1 MEAIVSRV
9 RQALREAGVEG
20 GASVVVAASGGVDS
34 TALLD
39 VLDGLQYRLHV
50 AHLDHAL
57 RPNSAADG
65 RFVASEAQR
74 RGLPCS
80 VERRDVGAYA
90 LSEGL
95 SLEEA
100 GRRQRYAFLDRIA
113 DRTGAEFIALG
124 HHADDQAETV
134 ILRLLRGS
142 GATGLGGMEIVRAG
156 RYLRPLLRVWR
167 AEIEK
172 YVRQRGLSLEEA
184 GRRQRYAFLDRIAD
198 RTGAEFIALGHHADD
213 QAETVIL
220 RLLRGSGATGLGGM
234 EIVRAGRYLRPLLR
248 VWRAEIEKYVR
259 QRGLRYRADPS
270 NRDPRFLRNRVRGE
284 LMPLLKSYNSNIAEV
299 LNRTAALLKA
309 EDDLLAELTQ
319 EALDT
324 VSCERCSD
332 KVALDSTRLLAYH
345 IAMQRRVLRAAL
357 QGLAE
362 AESPFDFARVER
374 VRGWI
379 GAGDQRLQ
387 VLGAGLRGQGC
398 GTRYILR
405 RGRRPTVACGFD
417 IPGALVLREH
427 GAKIRVQVCSPEHFD
442 KAQLGGAQVALDA
455 DRLGARVQVRSLRSG
470 DRFQP
475 LGMEGHKKLS
485 DFLID
490 AKWPKISRD
499 EVLVLARGEEIAWV
513 APLRS
518 SHAFR
523 IQPTTRRIALCT
535 LRPWDGD

>member
-1 MEAIVSRV
+1 MEAIVASV
-9 RQALREAGVEG
+9 RQVLQEAGLEA

-34 TALLD
+34 TVLLD
-39 VLDGLQYRLHV
+39 ILDGLGYPLYV

-57 RPNSAADG
+57 RPNSAADS
-65 RFVASEAQR
+65 RFVAGEAKR
-74 RGLPCS
+74 RGLPCLI
-80 VERRDVGAYA
+80 ERRDVGAFA
-90 LSEGL
+90 RTEGL

-100 GRRQRYAFLDRIA
+100 GRRQRYAFLDQVA
-113 DRTGAEFIALG
+113 DRVGTEFIILG

-142 GATGLGGMEIVRAG
+142 GATGLGGMEIAREG
-156 RYLRPLLRVWR
+156 RYLRPLLRVRR

-172 YVRQRGLSLEEA
+172 YA
-184 GRRQRYAFLDRIAD
+184 
-198 RTGAEFIALGHHADD
+198 H
-213 QAETVIL
+213 
-220 RLLRGSGATGLGGM
+220 
-234 EIVRAGRYLRPLLR
+234 
-248 VWRAEIEKYVR
+248 
-259 QRGLRYRADPS
+259 QRGLRYRKDPS

-284 LMPLLKSYNSNIAEV
+284 LMPLLKSYNPNIAEV

-324 VSCERCSD
+324 VVCERCND

-345 IAMQRRVLRAAL
+345 IAVQRRILRAAL
-357 QGLAE
+357 QGLA
-362 AESPFDFARVER
+362 AADGPFDFVRVEQ

-379 GAGDQRLQ
+379 GAGDKRLR
-387 VLGAGLRGQGC
+387 VLGAGLWGQGC

-405 RGRRPTVACGFD
+405 RGQRPPVACGFD

-427 GAKIRVQVCSPEHFD
+427 GAEIRVQIVSPKYFD

-455 DRLGARVQVRSLRSG
+455 DHLGERVQVRSLRPG

-499 EVLVLARGEEIAWV
+499 EVLVLTRGEKIAWV

-523 IQPTTRRIALCT
+523 IKSTTSRIALCT
-535 LRPWDGD
+535 LRRWDGD

>member
-1 MEAIVSRV
+1 MEAIVARV
-9 RQALREAGVEG
+9 RQVLQEAGLEA
-20 GASVVVAASGGVDS
+20 GAGVVIAASGGVDS
-34 TALLD
+34 TVLLD
-39 VLDGLQYRLHV
+39 VLDGLGCRLHV

-57 RPNSAADG
+57 RPNSAADS
-65 RFVASEAQR
+65 RFVADEAKR

-80 VERRDVGAYA
+80 TERRDVGAYA
-90 LSEGL
+90 RTEGL

-100 GRRQRYAFLDRIA
+100 GRRQRYAFLDQVA
-113 DRTGAEFIALG
+113 GQVGAEFIALG

-142 GATGLGGMEIVRAG
+142 GATGLGGMEIVREG
-156 RYLRPLLRVWR
+156 RYLRPLLRVRR

-172 YVRQRGLSLEEA
+172 YA
-184 GRRQRYAFLDRIAD
+184 
-198 RTGAEFIALGHHADD
+198 
-213 QAETVIL
+213 
-220 RLLRGSGATGLGGM
+220 
-234 EIVRAGRYLRPLLR
+234 
-248 VWRAEIEKYVR
+248 R
-259 QRGLRYRADPS
+259 QRGLRYREDPS
-270 NRDPRFLRNRVRGE
+270 NRDSRFLRNRVRGE
-284 LMPLLKSYNSNIAEV
+284 LMPLLKSYNPNIAEV

-324 VSCERCSD
+324 VVCERCND
-332 KVALDSTRLLAYH
+332 KVALDSPRLLAYH
-345 IAMQRRVLRAAL
+345 IAVQRRVLRAVL
-357 QGLAE
+357 QGLAA
-362 AESPFDFARVER
+362 AEGPFDFARVEQ

-379 GAGDQRLQ
+379 GAGDKRLR

-405 RGRRPTVACGFD
+405 RGFRPLVARCFD
-417 IPGALVLREH
+417 IPGAMVLREH
-427 GAKIRVQVCSPEHFD
+427 GAKIRVQIVSPEHLAE
-442 KAQLGGAQVALDA
+442 AQLGGAQVALDA
-455 DRLGARVQVRSLRSG
+455 DRLGSRVQVRSLRPG

-523 IQPTTRRIALCT
+523 IKSATRRIALCT
-535 LRPWDGD
+535 LRRWDGASPRL

>member
-1 MEAIVSRV
+1 MEAIVASV
-9 RQALREAGVEG
+9 RQVLQEAGLQA

-34 TALLD
+34 TVLLD
-39 VLDGLQYRLHV
+39 VLDGLGYRLHV

-57 RPNSAADG
+57 RSDSAVDS
-65 RFVASEAQR
+65 RFVSDEAKR

-80 VERRDVGAYA
+80 VERRDVRAYA
-90 LSEGL
+90 RTEGL

-100 GRRQRYAFLDRIA
+100 GRRQRYAFLDQVAGRV
-113 DRTGAEFIALG
+113 GAEFIALG

-142 GATGLGGMEIVRAG
+142 GATGLGAMAIAREG
-156 RYLRPLLRVWR
+156 RYLRPLLRVRR
-167 AEIEK
+167 AEIET
-172 YVRQRGLSLEEA
+172 YARQRGLC
-184 GRRQRYAFLDRIAD
+184 
-198 RTGAEFIALGHHADD
+198 
-213 QAETVIL
+213 
-220 RLLRGSGATGLGGM
+220 
-234 EIVRAGRYLRPLLR
+234 
-248 VWRAEIEKYVR
+248 
-259 QRGLRYRADPS
+259 YREDPS

-324 VSCERCSD
+324 VVCERCND

-345 IAMQRRVLRAAL
+345 IAIQRRVLRAVL
-357 QGLAE
+357 QGLA
-362 AESPFDFARVER
+362 AADGPFDFARVEQ

-379 GAGDQRLQ
+379 GAGDKRLR
-387 VLGAGLRGQGC
+387 VLGARLRGQGC

-405 RGRRPTVACGFD
+405 RGQRPPVARCLD
-417 IPGALVLREH
+417 IPGVLVLREY
-427 GAKIRVQVCSPEHFD
+427 GVKIRVQVVSSEHFD
-442 KAQLGGAQVALDA
+442 KSQLGGAQVALDA
-455 DRLGARVQVRSLRSG
+455 DRLGERVQVRSLRPG

-475 LGMEGHKKLS
+475 QGMEGHKKLS

-499 EVLVLARGEEIAWV
+499 EVLVLTRGEEIAWV

-523 IQPTTRRIALCT
+523 IKSTTSRIALCS
-535 LRPWDGD
+535 LRRWHGN

>member
-1 MEAIVSRV
+1 MEAIVASV
-9 RQALREAGVEG
+9 RQVLQEAGLE
-20 GASVVVAASGGVDS
+20 ADDSVVVAASGGVDS
-34 TALLD
+34 TVLLD
-39 VLDGLQYRLHV
+39 ILDGLGYQLHV

-57 RPNSAADG
+57 RPDSADDG
-65 RFVASEAQR
+65 RFVADEALR

-80 VERRDVGAYA
+80 VEQRDVSAYA
-90 LSEGL
+90 RTEGL

-100 GRRQRYAFLDRIA
+100 GRRQRYAFLDQVA
-113 DRTGAEFIALG
+113 DRVGAGFIALG

-142 GATGLGGMEIVRAG
+142 GATGLGGMEIAREG
-156 RYLRPLLRVWR
+156 RYLRPLLRVRR
-167 AEIEK
+167 AEIE
-172 YVRQRGLSLEEA
+172 E
-184 GRRQRYAFLDRIAD
+184 YA
-198 RTGAEFIALGHHADD
+198 
-213 QAETVIL
+213 
-220 RLLRGSGATGLGGM
+220 
-234 EIVRAGRYLRPLLR
+234 
-248 VWRAEIEKYVR
+248 R

-284 LMPLLKSYNSNIAEV
+284 LMPLLRSYNSNITEV

-319 EALDT
+319 ETLDT
-324 VSCERCSD
+324 VVCERYND
-332 KVALDSTRLLAYH
+332 KVALDSTRLLTYH
-345 IAMQRRVLRAAL
+345 IAMQRRVLRAVL
-357 QGLAE
+357 QGLA
-362 AESPFDFARVER
+362 AADGPFDFSRVEQ

-379 GAGDQRLQ
+379 GAGDQRLR

-405 RGRRPTVACGFD
+405 CGQRPPIARDFD

-427 GAKIRVQVCSPEHFD
+427 GVKICVQVVSPEHFD
-442 KAQLGGAQVALDA
+442 KAQLGGARVALDA
-455 DRLGARVQVRSLRSG
+455 DYLGARVQVRSLRPG

-475 LGMEGHKKLS
+475 LGMAGHKKLS

-523 IQPTTRRIALCT
+523 IQSTTRRIALCT
-535 LRPWDGD
+535 LRRWDGD

>member
-1 MEAIVSRV
+1 MTELGEFSVFATGLTDMEAIVAKV
-9 RQALREAGVEG
+9 RQVLQEAGLETD
-20 GASVVVAASGGVDS
+20 ASVVVAVSGGVDS
-34 TALLD
+34 TVLLD
-39 VLDGLQYRLHV
+39 VLDGLGYRLHV

-57 RPNSAADG
+57 RPDSAADS
-65 RFVASEAQR
+65 RFVVAEAQR

-80 VERRDVGAYA
+80 VERRDVGEYA
-90 LSEGL
+90 RTESL

-100 GRRQRYAFLDRIA
+100 GRRQRYAFLDQVA
-113 DRTGAEFIALG
+113 DQTGSEFIALG

-142 GATGLGGMEIVRAG
+142 GATGLGGMAIVREG
-156 RYLRPLLRVWR
+156 RYLRPLLAVRR

-172 YVRQRGLSLEEA
+172 YA
-184 GRRQRYAFLDRIAD
+184 
-198 RTGAEFIALGHHADD
+198 
-213 QAETVIL
+213 
-220 RLLRGSGATGLGGM
+220 
-234 EIVRAGRYLRPLLR
+234 
-248 VWRAEIEKYVR
+248 R
-259 QRGLRYRADPS
+259 QRGLRYREDPS

-284 LMPLLKSYNSNIAEV
+284 LMPLLKSYNPNIAEV

-324 VSCERCSD
+324 VICERCKD
-332 KVALDSTRLLAYH
+332 KVALDRNRLLAYH
-345 IAMQRRVLRAAL
+345 IAMQRRVLRAVL
-357 QGLAE
+357 QGLAATE
-362 AESPFDFARVER
+362 GPFNFAHIEQ
-374 VRGWI
+374 VRSWI
-379 GAGDQRLQ
+379 GAGDKHLR

-405 RGRRPTVACGFD
+405 RGQRPPVAHCFD
-417 IPGALVLREH
+417 IPGARVLREH
-427 GAKIRVQVCSPEHFD
+427 SVEIRVQIVSSEHFD

-455 DRLGARVQVRSLRSG
+455 DRLGARVQVRSQRPG

-499 EVLVLARGEEIAWV
+499 EVLVLTQGEEIAWV

-518 SHAFR
+518 SQAFK
-523 IQPTTRRIALCT
+523 IKSTTRRIALCT
-535 LRPWDGD
+535 LRHFDGD

>member
-1 MEAIVSRV
+1 MEAIVASV
-9 RQALREAGVEG
+9 RQVLQEVGLEADV
-20 GASVVVAASGGVDS
+20 SIVVAVSGGVDS
-34 TALLD
+34 IVLLD
-39 VLDGLQYRLHV
+39 VLDGLGYPLHV

-57 RPNSAADG
+57 RPNSADDG
-65 RFVASEAQR
+65 RFVADEAQR

-80 VERRDVGAYA
+80 VERRDVSAYA
-90 LSEGL
+90 RTEGL

-100 GRRQRYAFLDRIA
+100 GRRQRYAFLDQVASRV
-113 DRTGAEFIALG
+113 GSEFIALG

-142 GATGLGGMEIVRAG
+142 GATGLGGMEIAREG
-156 RYLRPLLRVWR
+156 RYLRPLLRVRR

-172 YVRQRGLSLEEA
+172 YARQRGLC
-184 GRRQRYAFLDRIAD
+184 
-198 RTGAEFIALGHHADD
+198 
-213 QAETVIL
+213 
-220 RLLRGSGATGLGGM
+220 
-234 EIVRAGRYLRPLLR
+234 
-248 VWRAEIEKYVR
+248 
-259 QRGLRYRADPS
+259 YREDPS

-284 LMPLLKSYNSNIAEV
+284 LMPLLESYNSNIAEV

-324 VSCERCSD
+324 VICERCSD
-332 KVALDSTRLLAYH
+332 KVALDSTRFLTYH
-345 IAMQRRVLRAAL
+345 IAVQRRVLRAVL
-357 QGLAE
+357 QGLAA
-362 AESPFDFARVER
+362 AEGPFDFARIEQ
-374 VRGWI
+374 VRSWI
-379 GAGDQRLQ
+379 GAGDKRLR

-405 RGRRPTVACGFD
+405 RGQRPSVVRCFD

-427 GAKIRVQVCSPEHFD
+427 GVQIRVQVVSPEHFD
-442 KAQLGGAQVALDA
+442 KAQLGGARVALDA
-455 DRLGARVQVRSLRSG
+455 DRLGPRVQVRSLRSG

-499 EVLVLARGEEIAWV
+499 EVLVLTRGEEIAWV

-523 IQPTTRRIALCT
+523 IKSTTSRIALCT
-535 LRPWDGD
+535 LRRWDGD

>member
-1 MEAIVSRV
+1 MEAIVASV
-9 RQALREAGVEG
+9 RQVLQEAGLQAG
-20 GASVVVAASGGVDS
+20 TGLVVAASGGVDS
-34 TALLD
+34 TVLLD
-39 VLDGLQYRLHV
+39 ILDGLGYQLHV
-50 AHLDHAL
+50 AHLDHGL
-57 RPNSAADG
+57 RPDSADDG
-65 RFVASEAQR
+65 RFVADEAQR

-80 VERRDVGAYA
+80 VERRDVRVYA
-90 LSEGL
+90 RTEGL

-100 GRRQRYAFLDRIA
+100 GRRQRYAFLDQVA
-113 DRTGAEFIALG
+113 DRVGAGFIALG

-142 GATGLGGMEIVRAG
+142 GATGLGGMEIAREG
-156 RYLRPLLRVWR
+156 RYLRPLLRVR
-167 AEIEK
+167 QAEIE
-172 YVRQRGLSLEEA
+172 E
-184 GRRQRYAFLDRIAD
+184 YA
-198 RTGAEFIALGHHADD
+198 
-213 QAETVIL
+213 
-220 RLLRGSGATGLGGM
+220 
-234 EIVRAGRYLRPLLR
+234 
-248 VWRAEIEKYVR
+248 R
-259 QRGLRYRADPS
+259 QRGLRYREDPS

-284 LMPLLKSYNSNIAEV
+284 LMPLLKSYNPNVVEV

-324 VSCERCSD
+324 VICECCSD
-332 KVALDSTRLLAYH
+332 KVALDSTRLLVYH
-345 IAMQRRVLRAAL
+345 ISIQRRVLRAVL
-357 QGLAE
+357 QGLA
-362 AESPFDFARVER
+362 AADGPFDFARVEQ

-379 GAGDQRLQ
+379 GAGDQRLR
-387 VLGAGLRGQGC
+387 VLGAGMRGQGC

-405 RGRRPTVACGFD
+405 CGQRPPIARDFD
-417 IPGALVLREH
+417 IPGALVLREY
-427 GAKIRVQVCSPEHFD
+427 GVKICVQVVSPEHFD
-442 KAQLGGAQVALDA
+442 KAQLGGARVALDA
-455 DRLGARVQVRSLRSG
+455 DRLGTRVQVRSLRPG

-523 IQPTTRRIALCT
+523 IQSTTRRIALCT
-535 LRPWDGD
+535 LRRWDGD

>member
-1 MEAIVSRV
+1 MEAIVANV
-9 RQALREAGVEG
+9 RQVLQEAGLQA
-20 GASVVVAASGGVDS
+20 GAGLVVAASGGIDS
-34 TALLD
+34 TVLLD
-39 VLDGLQYRLHV
+39 VLDGLGYRLHV

-57 RPNSAADG
+57 RSDSAADG
-65 RFVASEAQR
+65 RFVADEAQW

-80 VERRDVGAYA
+80 VERCDVSAYA
-90 LSEGL
+90 RTEGL

-100 GRRQRYAFLDRIA
+100 GRRQRYAFLDQVA
-113 DRTGAEFIALG
+113 DRVGAEFIVLG

-142 GATGLGGMEIVRAG
+142 GATGLGGMEIAREG
-156 RYLRPLLRVWR
+156 RYLRPLLRVRR
-167 AEIEK
+167 AEIEE
-172 YVRQRGLSLEEA
+172 YARQ
-184 GRRQRYAFLDRIAD
+184 Q
-198 RTGAEFIALGHHADD
+198 
-213 QAETVIL
+213 
-220 RLLRGSGATGLGGM
+220 
-234 EIVRAGRYLRPLLR
+234 
-248 VWRAEIEKYVR
+248 
-259 QRGLRYRADPS
+259 GLRYREDLS

-309 EDDLLAELTQ
+309 EDDLLAKLTQ

-324 VSCERCSD
+324 VVCERCDD
-332 KVALDSTRLLAYH
+332 KVALDSTRLLSYH

-357 QGLAE
+357 QGLA
-362 AESPFDFARVER
+362 AADGPFDFARVEQ

-379 GAGDQRLQ
+379 GAGDKRLR
-387 VLGAGLRGQGC
+387 VLGAGLRGQSC

-405 RGRRPTVACGFD
+405 RGQRPPVARGFD
-417 IPGALVLREH
+417 IPGVLVLREH
-427 GAKIRVQVCSPEHFD
+427 GVKIRVQVVSPEHFD
-442 KAQLGGAQVALDA
+442 KSQLGGAQVALDA
-455 DRLGARVQVRSLRSG
+455 DRLGAWVQVRSLRPG

-499 EVLVLARGEEIAWV
+499 EVLVLTRGEEIAWV

-523 IQPTTRRIALCT
+523 IKSTTRRIALCT
-535 LRPWDGD
+535 LRHWDGD

>member
-1 MEAIVSRV
+1 MEAIVASV
-9 RQALREAGVEG
+9 RQVLQEAGLQA

-34 TALLD
+34 TVLLD
-39 VLDGLQYRLHV
+39 VLDGLGYRLHV

-57 RPNSAADG
+57 RPNSAADS
-65 RFVASEAQR
+65 RFVADGAKR

-80 VERRDVGAYA
+80 VERRDVGACA
-90 LSEGL
+90 RTEGL

-100 GRRQRYAFLDRIA
+100 GRRQRYAFLDQVASRV
-113 DRTGAEFIALG
+113 GSEFIALG

-134 ILRLLRGS
+134 IMRLLRGS
-142 GATGLGGMEIVRAG
+142 GATGLGGMEIVREG
-156 RYLRPLLRVWR
+156 RYLRPLLRVRR
-167 AEIEK
+167 AEIKK
-172 YVRQRGLSLEEA
+172 YACQRGLL
-184 GRRQRYAFLDRIAD
+184 
-198 RTGAEFIALGHHADD
+198 
-213 QAETVIL
+213 
-220 RLLRGSGATGLGGM
+220 
-234 EIVRAGRYLRPLLR
+234 
-248 VWRAEIEKYVR
+248 
-259 QRGLRYRADPS
+259 YREDPS

-284 LMPLLKSYNSNIAEV
+284 LMPLLESYNTKIAEV

-324 VSCERCSD
+324 VICERCND
-332 KVALDSTRLLAYH
+332 KVTLDSTKLLAYH
-345 IAMQRRVLRAAL
+345 IAVQRRMLRAVL
-357 QGLAE
+357 QGLAATE
-362 AESPFDFARVER
+362 NPFDF
-374 VRGWI
+374 VRIEQVRSWI
-379 GAGDQRLQ
+379 GAGDKRLQ
-387 VLGAGLRGQGC
+387 VLGAGLMGQGC

-405 RGRRPTVACGFD
+405 HGRRPPVARCLD

-427 GAKIRVQVCSPEHFD
+427 GVKIRVQVVSPEHFD

-455 DRLGARVQVRSLRSG
+455 DRLGERVQVRSLRPG

-475 LGMEGHKKLS
+475 QGMEGHKKLS

-499 EVLVLARGEEIAWV
+499 EVLVLTRGEEIAWV

-523 IQPTTRRIALCT
+523 IKSTTSRIALCT
-535 LRPWDGD
+535 LRRWDGD

>member
-1 MEAIVSRV
+1 MESIVASV
-9 RQALREAGVEG
+9 RQVLQEAGLQA
-20 GASVVVAASGGVDS
+20 GAGLAVAASGGVDS
-34 TALLD
+34 TVLLD
-39 VLDGLQYRLHV
+39 VLDGLGYQLHV

-57 RPNSAADG
+57 RPDSADDG
-65 RFVASEAQR
+65 RFVASEAKR

-80 VERRDVGAYA
+80 VERRDVKAYA
-90 LSEGL
+90 RTEGL

-100 GRRQRYAFLDRIA
+100 GRRLRYAFLDQVA
-113 DRTGAEFIALG
+113 DRVGAEFIALG

-134 ILRLLRGS
+134 LLRLLRGS
-142 GATGLGGMEIVRAG
+142 GATGLGGMEIVREG
-156 RYLRPLLRVWR
+156 RYLRPLLHVRR

-172 YVRQRGLSLEEA
+172 YA
-184 GRRQRYAFLDRIAD
+184 
-198 RTGAEFIALGHHADD
+198 
-213 QAETVIL
+213 
-220 RLLRGSGATGLGGM
+220 
-234 EIVRAGRYLRPLLR
+234 
-248 VWRAEIEKYVR
+248 R
-259 QRGLRYRADPS
+259 QRGLRYREDPS
-270 NRDPRFLRNRVRGE
+270 NRDWRFLRNRVRGE

-319 EALDT
+319 QALDT
-324 VSCERCSD
+324 VICEHYND

-357 QGLAE
+357 QGLA
-362 AESPFDFARVER
+362 AADGPFDFACVEQ

-379 GAGDQRLQ
+379 GAGDKHLR

-398 GTRYILR
+398 GRRYILR
-405 RGRRPTVACGFD
+405 RGQRPPVARGLD

-427 GAKIRVQVCSPEHFD
+427 GVKIRVQVVSPEHFD
-442 KAQLGGAQVALDA
+442 KSQLGGAQVALDA
-455 DRLGARVQVRSLRSG
+455 DRLGARAQVRSLRPG

-499 EVLVLARGEEIAWV
+499 EVLVLTRGEEIAWV

-523 IQPTTRRIALCT
+523 IKSTTRRIALCT
-535 LRPWDGD
+535 LRHWDGD

>member
-1 MEAIVSRV
+1 MEAIVASV
-9 RQALREAGVEG
+9 RQVLQEEG
-20 GASVVVAASGGVDS
+20 LEVGASVVVAASGGVDS
-34 TALLD
+34 TVLLD
-39 VLDGLQYRLHV
+39 VLDGLEYRLHV

-57 RPNSAADG
+57 RPGSVADS
-65 RFVASEAQR
+65 RFVADEAQR

-90 LSEGL
+90 RSEGL

-100 GRRQRYAFLDRIA
+100 GRRQRYALLDQVAARV
-113 DRTGAEFIALG
+113 GAEFIALG

-142 GATGLGGMEIVRAG
+142 GATGLGGMEIVREG
-156 RYLRPLLRVWR
+156 RYVRPLLRVRR

-172 YVRQRGLSLEEA
+172 YA
-184 GRRQRYAFLDRIAD
+184 
-198 RTGAEFIALGHHADD
+198 
-213 QAETVIL
+213 
-220 RLLRGSGATGLGGM
+220 
-234 EIVRAGRYLRPLLR
+234 
-248 VWRAEIEKYVR
+248 R
-259 QRGLRYRADPS
+259 QRGLRYREDPS
-270 NRDPRFLRNRVRGE
+270 NRDRRFLRNRVRAE

-309 EDDLLAELTQ
+309 EDDLLAALAQ

-324 VSCERCSD
+324 VICERCSD
-332 KVALDSTRLLAYH
+332 KVALDSNRLLSYH
-345 IAMQRRVLRAAL
+345 IAIQRRVLRAVL
-357 QGLAE
+357 QGLAA
-362 AESPFDFARVER
+362 AEGPFDFARVEQ
-374 VRGWI
+374 VRRWI
-379 GAGDQRLQ
+379 GGGDKRLRM
-387 VLGAGLRGQGC
+387 LGAGLRAQGC

-405 RGRRPTVACGFD
+405 RGQRSPIACCFE
-417 IPGALVLREH
+417 IPGVLVLREH
-427 GAKIRVQVCSPEHFD
+427 GVRIRVQIVSPEHFD

-455 DRLGARVQVRSLRSG
+455 DRLGTQVRVRSLRPG

-499 EVLVLARGEEIAWV
+499 EVLVLAQGEEIAWV

-523 IQPTTRRIALCT
+523 IESTTRRIALCT
-535 LRPWDGD
+535 LRHWDGD

>member
-1 MEAIVSRV
+1 MEAIVASV
-9 RQALREAGVEG
+9 RQVLQEAGLEAD
-20 GASVVVAASGGVDS
+20 ASLVVAASGGIDS
-34 TALLD
+34 TVLLD
-39 VLDGLQYRLHV
+39 VLDGLGYRLHV

-57 RPNSAADG
+57 RSDSADDSH
-65 RFVASEAQR
+65 FVASEAKR
-74 RGLPCS
+74 RGLS
-80 VERRDVGAYA
+80 YSLERRDVGEYA
-90 LSEGL
+90 RTEGL
-95 SLEEA
+95 SLEDA
-100 GRRQRYAFLDRIA
+100 GRRLRYAFFDQVA

-142 GATGLGGMEIVRAG
+142 GATGLGGMEIAREG
-156 RYLRPLLRVWR
+156 RYLRPLLRVRR

-172 YVRQRGLSLEEA
+172 YA
-184 GRRQRYAFLDRIAD
+184 
-198 RTGAEFIALGHHADD
+198 
-213 QAETVIL
+213 
-220 RLLRGSGATGLGGM
+220 
-234 EIVRAGRYLRPLLR
+234 
-248 VWRAEIEKYVR
+248 R
-259 QRGLRYRADPS
+259 QRGLRYREDPS
-270 NRDPRFLRNRVRGE
+270 NRDWRFLRNRVRGE
-284 LMPLLKSYNSNIAEV
+284 LMPLLKSYNSNITEV

-324 VSCERCSD
+324 VICERFND
-332 KVALDSTRLLAYH
+332 KVALDSNRLLAYH
-345 IAMQRRVLRAAL
+345 IAIQRRVLRVVL
-357 QGLAE
+357 QGLAV
-362 AESPFDFARVER
+362 ADGPFDFTRVEQ

-379 GAGDQRLQ
+379 GVGDKRLR

-405 RGRRPTVACGFD
+405 RGQRPPVARSFD
-417 IPGALVLREH
+417 IPGVLVLREH
-427 GAKIRVQVCSPEHFD
+427 GIKIRVQVVPPEHFD

-455 DRLGARVQVRSLRSG
+455 DRLGAQAQVRSLRPG

-523 IQPTTRRIALCT
+523 IQSTTRRIALCT
-535 LRPWDGD
+535 LRHWDGD

>member
-1 MEAIVSRV
+1 MEAIVASV
-9 RQALREAGVEG
+9 RQVLQEARLEAD
-20 GASVVVAASGGVDS
+20 ASVVVAVSGGVDS
-34 TALLD
+34 TVLLD
-39 VLDGLQYRLHV
+39 VLDGLGYRLHV

-57 RPNSAADG
+57 RPNSAADS
-65 RFVASEAQR
+65 RFVAGEAQR

-80 VERRDVGAYA
+80 IERRDVGEYA
-90 LSEGL
+90 RTKGL

-100 GRRQRYAFLDRIA
+100 GRRQRYAFLDQVA
-113 DRTGAEFIALG
+113 DRTGAKFIALG

-142 GATGLGGMEIVRAG
+142 GATGLGGMEIAREG
-156 RYLRPLLRVWR
+156 RYLRPLLRVRR

-172 YVRQRGLSLEEA
+172 YARQRS
-184 GRRQRYAFLDRIAD
+184 
-198 RTGAEFIALGHHADD
+198 
-213 QAETVIL
+213 
-220 RLLRGSGATGLGGM
+220 
-234 EIVRAGRYLRPLLR
+234 
-248 VWRAEIEKYVR
+248 
-259 QRGLRYRADPS
+259 LRYREDPS
-270 NRDPRFLRNRVRGE
+270 NRDSRFLRNRVRGE
-284 LMPLLKSYNSNIAEV
+284 LMPLLKSYNPNVVEV

-324 VSCERCSD
+324 VICECRND
-332 KVALDSTRLLAYH
+332 KVALDSNRLLAYH
-345 IAMQRRVLRAAL
+345 IAIQRRVLRAVL
-357 QGLAE
+357 QGLAA
-362 AESPFDFARVER
+362 AEGPFDFARVEQ

-379 GAGDQRLQ
+379 EADDKRLR

-405 RGRRPTVACGFD
+405 RGQRSPVACCFE

-427 GAKIRVQVCSPEHFD
+427 GVKIRVQVVSPEHFD
-442 KAQLGGAQVALDA
+442 GSTELAEVKSQLGGAQVALDA
-455 DRLGARVQVRSLRSG
+455 DLLGARVQVRSLRPG

-475 LGMEGHKKLS
+475 LGMEGRKKLS

-499 EVLVLARGEEIAWV
+499 EVLVLTRGEEIAWV

-523 IQPTTRRIALCT
+523 VKSTTRRIALCM
-535 LRPWDGD
+535 LRHWDGD

>member
-1 MEAIVSRV
+1 MEAIVASV
-9 RQALREAGVEG
+9 RQVLQEAGLEAN
-20 GASVVVAASGGVDS
+20 ASLVVAASGGVDS
-34 TALLD
+34 TVLLD
-39 VLDGLQYRLHV
+39 VLDGLGCRLHV

-57 RPNSAADG
+57 RSDSADDSC
-65 RFVASEAQR
+65 FVASEAQR

-80 VERRDVGAYA
+80 VERRDVGEYA
-90 LSEGL
+90 RTEGL

-100 GRRQRYAFLDRIA
+100 GRRQRYAFLDQVA

-142 GATGLGGMEIVRAG
+142 GATGLGGMEIAREG
-156 RYLRPLLRVWR
+156 RYLRPLLRVRR

-172 YVRQRGLSLEEA
+172 YARQRGLC
-184 GRRQRYAFLDRIAD
+184 
-198 RTGAEFIALGHHADD
+198 
-213 QAETVIL
+213 
-220 RLLRGSGATGLGGM
+220 
-234 EIVRAGRYLRPLLR
+234 
-248 VWRAEIEKYVR
+248 
-259 QRGLRYRADPS
+259 YREDPS
-270 NRDPRFLRNRVRGE
+270 NRDSRFLRNRVRGE
-284 LMPLLKSYNSNIAEV
+284 LMPLLKSYNPNIAEV

-319 EALDT
+319 KALDT
-324 VSCERCSD
+324 VICERCND
-332 KVALDSTRLLAYH
+332 KVALDSSRLLAYH
-345 IAMQRRVLRAAL
+345 IAMQRRVLRVVL
-357 QGLAE
+357 QGLAV
-362 AESPFDFARVER
+362 ADGPFDFTRVEQ

-379 GAGDQRLQ
+379 GVGDKRLR

-405 RGRRPTVACGFD
+405 RGQRPPVARSFD
-417 IPGALVLREH
+417 IPGVLVLREH
-427 GAKIRVQVCSPEHFD
+427 GIKIRVQVIPPEHFD

-455 DRLGARVQVRSLRSG
+455 DRLGARVQVRSLRPG

-499 EVLVLARGEEIAWV
+499 EVLVLTRGEEIAWV

-518 SHAFR
+518 SNAFR
-523 IQPTTRRIALCT
+523 IKSTTRRIALCT
-535 LRPWDGD
+535 LRHWDGD

>member
-1 MEAIVSRV
+1 MEAIVASV
-9 RQALREAGVEG
+9 RQVLQEEGLEAD
-20 GASVVVAASGGVDS
+20 ASLVVAVSGGVDS
-34 TALLD
+34 TVLLD
-39 VLDGLQYRLHV
+39 VLDGLGYQLHV

-57 RPNSAADG
+57 RPDSADDG
-65 RFVASEAQR
+65 RFVADEAQR

-80 VERRDVGAYA
+80 IERRDVGEYA
-90 LSEGL
+90 RTEGL

-100 GRRQRYAFLDRIA
+100 GRRQRYAFLDQVA
-113 DRTGAEFIALG
+113 DRVGAEFISLG

-142 GATGLGGMEIVRAG
+142 GATGLGGMEIVREG
-156 RYLRPLLRVWR
+156 RYLRPLLRVRR

-172 YVRQRGLSLEEA
+172 YA
-184 GRRQRYAFLDRIAD
+184 
-198 RTGAEFIALGHHADD
+198 H
-213 QAETVIL
+213 
-220 RLLRGSGATGLGGM
+220 
-234 EIVRAGRYLRPLLR
+234 
-248 VWRAEIEKYVR
+248 
-259 QRGLRYRADPS
+259 QRGLRYREDPS
-270 NRDPRFLRNRVRGE
+270 NRDSRFLRNRVRGE
-284 LMPLLKSYNSNIAEV
+284 LMPLLRSYNPNVIEV

-324 VSCERCSD
+324 VVCERYND
-332 KVALDSTRLLAYH
+332 KVTLDSTRLLAYH
-345 IAMQRRVLRAAL
+345 IAIQRRVLRAVL
-357 QGLAE
+357 QGLA
-362 AESPFDFARVER
+362 ADGPFDFARVEQ

-379 GAGDQRLQ
+379 GAGDKRLR

-405 RGRRPTVACGFD
+405 RGQRSPVKRCFD
-417 IPGALVLREH
+417 IPGAMVLREH
-427 GAKIRVQVCSPEHFD
+427 GVKIRVQVVSPEHFD
-442 KAQLGGAQVALDA
+442 KSQLGDARVALDA
-455 DRLGARVQVRSLRSG
+455 DRLGARVQVRSLRPG

-485 DFLID
+485 DFFID

-499 EVLVLARGEEIAWV
+499 EVLVLTRGEEIAWV

-523 IQPTTRRIALCT
+523 IKSTTRRIALCT
-535 LRPWDGD
+535 LRHWDGD

>member
-1 MEAIVSRV
+1 MEAIVASV
-9 RQALREAGVEG
+9 RQVLQEVGLEAD
-20 GASVVVAASGGVDS
+20 ASLVVAVSGGVDS
-34 TALLD
+34 TVLLD
-39 VLDGLQYRLHV
+39 VLDDLGYRLHV

-57 RPNSAADG
+57 RPDSADDG
-65 RFVASEAQR
+65 RFVASEAKR

-80 VERRDVGAYA
+80 VERRDVKAYA
-90 LSEGL
+90 RTEGL

-100 GRRQRYAFLDRIA
+100 GRRQRYAFFDQVA

-134 ILRLLRGS
+134 LLRLLRGS
-142 GATGLGGMEIVRAG
+142 GATGLGGMEIVREG
-156 RYLRPLLRVWR
+156 RYLRPLLCVRR
-167 AEIEK
+167 AAIEK
-172 YVRQRGLSLEEA
+172 YVQ
-184 GRRQRYAFLDRIAD
+184 
-198 RTGAEFIALGHHADD
+198 
-213 QAETVIL
+213 
-220 RLLRGSGATGLGGM
+220 
-234 EIVRAGRYLRPLLR
+234 
-248 VWRAEIEKYVR
+248 
-259 QRGLRYRADPS
+259 QRGLRYREDPS
-270 NRDPRFLRNRVRGE
+270 NRDWRFLRNRVRGE
-284 LMPLLKSYNSNIAEV
+284 LMPLLKSYNSNITEV

-309 EDDLLAELTQ
+309 EDDLLAELAQ

-324 VSCERCSD
+324 VICERFND
-332 KVALDSTRLLAYH
+332 KVALDSNRLLAYH
-345 IAMQRRVLRAAL
+345 IAIQRRVLRAVL
-357 QGLAE
+357 QGLA
-362 AESPFDFARVER
+362 AADGPFNFARIEQ

-379 GAGDQRLQ
+379 EAGDKRLR

-405 RGRRPTVACGFD
+405 RGQRPPIVRCFD

-427 GAKIRVQVCSPEHFD
+427 GAKIRVQVVPSEHFD
-442 KAQLGGAQVALDA
+442 KSQLGGTRVALDA
-455 DRLGARVQVRSLRSG
+455 DRLGARVQVRSQRPG

-523 IQPTTRRIALCT
+523 IQSTTRRIALCT
-535 LRPWDGD
+535 LRHWDGD

>member
-1 MEAIVSRV
+1 MEAIVANV
-9 RQALREAGVEG
+9 RQVLQEAGLQG
-20 GASVVVAASGGVDS
+20 GVGLVVAASGGVDS
-34 TALLD
+34 TVLLD
-39 VLDGLQYRLHV
+39 VLDGLGYQLHV

-57 RPNSAADG
+57 RSDSAADS
-65 RFVASEAQR
+65 RFVVDEAKR
-74 RGLPCS
+74 RGLS
-80 VERRDVGAYA
+80 YSIERRDVGEYA
-90 LSEGL
+90 RTEGL

-100 GRRQRYAFLDRIA
+100 GRRQRYSFLDQVA
-113 DRTGAEFIALG
+113 DRIGAEFIALG

-142 GATGLGGMEIVRAG
+142 GATGLGGMEIAREG
-156 RYLRPLLRVWR
+156 RYLRPLLRVRR

-172 YVRQRGLSLEEA
+172 YARQRGL
-184 GRRQRYAFLDRIAD
+184 
-198 RTGAEFIALGHHADD
+198 H
-213 QAETVIL
+213 
-220 RLLRGSGATGLGGM
+220 
-234 EIVRAGRYLRPLLR
+234 
-248 VWRAEIEKYVR
+248 
-259 QRGLRYRADPS
+259 YREDPS

-299 LNRTAALLKA
+299 LNRTAALLKT
-309 EDDLLAELTQ
+309 EDDLLAALAQ

-324 VSCERCSD
+324 VICERCND
-332 KVALDSTRLLAYH
+332 KVTLDSTRLLAYH
-345 IAMQRRVLRAAL
+345 IAIQRRVLRAAL
-357 QGLAE
+357 QGLA
-362 AESPFDFARVER
+362 AADGPFDFARVEQ

-379 GAGDQRLQ
+379 GAGDKRLR

-405 RGRRPTVACGFD
+405 RGQRPPVARGFD

-427 GAKIRVQVCSPEHFD
+427 GVKIRVQVVSPEHFD
-442 KAQLGGAQVALDA
+442 KSQLGGSQVALDA
-455 DRLGARVQVRSLRSG
+455 DRLGAWVQVRSLRPG

-499 EVLVLARGEEIAWV
+499 EVLVLTQGEEIAWV

-523 IQPTTRRIALCT
+523 IKSTTRRIALCT
-535 LRPWDGD
+535 LRHWDGD

>member
-1 MEAIVSRV
+1 MEATVANV
-9 RQALREAGVEG
+9 RQVLQEAGLQV
-20 GASVVVAASGGVDS
+20 GAGLVVAASGGIDS
-34 TALLD
+34 TVLLD
-39 VLDGLQYRLHV
+39 VLDSLGYQLHV

-57 RPNSAADG
+57 RPDSADDS
-65 RFVASEAQR
+65 RFVADEAQR

-80 VERRDVGAYA
+80 VERRDVGEYA
-90 LSEGL
+90 RTKGL

-100 GRRQRYAFLDRIA
+100 GRRQRYAFLDQVA
-113 DRTGAEFIALG
+113 DRVGADFIALG

-142 GATGLGGMEIVRAG
+142 GATGLGGMEIVREG
-156 RYLRPLLRVWR
+156 RYLRPLLRVRR

-172 YVRQRGLSLEEA
+172 YA
-184 GRRQRYAFLDRIAD
+184 
-198 RTGAEFIALGHHADD
+198 H
-213 QAETVIL
+213 
-220 RLLRGSGATGLGGM
+220 
-234 EIVRAGRYLRPLLR
+234 
-248 VWRAEIEKYVR
+248 
-259 QRGLRYRADPS
+259 QRGLRYREDPS

-284 LMPLLKSYNSNIAEV
+284 LMPLLKSYNPNIAEV

-324 VSCERCSD
+324 VICERCDD
-332 KVALDSTRLLAYH
+332 KVALDSTRLLTYH
-345 IAMQRRVLRAAL
+345 IAVQRRVLRAVL
-357 QGLAE
+357 QGLA
-362 AESPFDFARVER
+362 AADGPFDFARVEQ
-374 VRGWI
+374 VRDWI
-379 GAGDQRLQ
+379 GTGDKRLR

-405 RGRRPTVACGFD
+405 RGQRPPVSRCFD
-417 IPGALVLREH
+417 IPGVLVLREH
-427 GAKIRVQVCSPEHFD
+427 GVKIRVQVVSPDRFD
-442 KAQLGGAQVALDA
+442 KSQLGGTRVALDA
-455 DRLGARVQVRSLRSG
+455 DRLGAWVQVRSLRPG

-499 EVLVLARGEEIAWV
+499 EVLVLTQGEEIAWV

-523 IQPTTRRIALCT
+523 IQSNTRRVALCT
-535 LRPWDGD
+535 LRQWDGD